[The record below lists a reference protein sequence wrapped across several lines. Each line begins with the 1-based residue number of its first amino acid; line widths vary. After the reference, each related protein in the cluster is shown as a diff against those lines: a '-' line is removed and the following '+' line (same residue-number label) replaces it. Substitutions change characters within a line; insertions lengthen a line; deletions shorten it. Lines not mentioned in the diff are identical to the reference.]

1 MLKYNVEVVNGKV
14 KSKVELKGS
23 TAKKKP
29 VKKKTAK

>member
-1 MLKYNVEVVNGKV
+1 LKYNVEVVNGKV

-23 TAKKKP
+23 TAKKKKP

>member
-1 MLKYNVEVVNGKV
+1 MLKYNVEVTNKKV
-14 KSKVELKGS
+14 KVKVELKGT